1 MTKSD
6 YHEIVHTS
14 HIIADIVQ
22 KHIIEHKAVKKNK
35 KLMSRACEISDLL
48 GEFYQE
54 AGTLMFDAE

>member
-1 MTKSD
+1 MKKSD
-6 YHEIVHTS
+6 YHEAIHTS

-22 KHIIEHKAVKKNK
+22 RHLIEHKAVKRNK
-35 KLMSRACEISDLL
+35 RLMSKACEISDLL